1 MNNKKVLAFDLS
13 SVCIG
18 VVAAKIENDKPTLV
32 TSCPIIPP
40 KFDATI
46 LGYLKSKKKIKTS
59 PNSDKLINSYVRS
72 GETHVSEATK
82 KRRDVEVRR
91 AKDLYVLDYIG
102 KNINDI
108 VDAIKPDIIVVEKT
122 EIFNGVLT
130 SVLLAKVFGVLM
142 GAATSRGIEVKEYKV
157 SEVRKVFNIAKLTRE
172 FTKDKSEEDLISIPD
187 MTKRVLRTEMERK
200 YGHLGLK
207 CTTDD
212 EGDAC
217 VVFNYWCH
225 INNIV

>member
-1 MNNKKVLAFDLS
+1 MINKVVLAFDLS

-18 VVAAKIENDKPTLV
+18 VVAAKIENNKPTLV
-32 TSCPIIPP
+32 KSCPIIPP
-40 KFDATI
+40 KFDATM
-46 LGYLKSKKKIKTS
+46 LGYLKSKKKVKTS
-59 PNSDKLINSYVRS
+59 PNSDRFLNSYVKS
-72 GETHVSEATK
+72 GETYVSEANK
-82 KRRDVEVRR
+82 KKRDVEVRR
-91 AKDLYVLDYIG
+91 AKDLHVLDYIG

-108 VDAIKPDIIVVEKT
+108 IDAIKPNIIVVEKT

-142 GAATSRGIEVKEYKV
+142 GAATSRGIKVEEHKV
-157 SEVRKVFNIAKLTRE
+157 SEVRKVFNIAKLTKE
-172 FTKDKSEEDLISIPD
+172 FTKDKSEDDLMNIPD

-225 INNIV
+225 INNVK

>member
-1 MNNKKVLAFDLS
+1 MNNKRILAFDLS

-18 VVAAKIENDKPTLV
+18 VVAAKIENKKPTLV
-32 TSCPIIPP
+32 VSCPVIPP
-40 KFDATI
+40 KFDATM
-46 LGYLKSKKKIKTS
+46 LGYLKSKKKVRTS
-59 PNSDKLINSYVRS
+59 PNSEKFVNSYVKS
-72 GETHVSEATK
+72 GETHVSETNK
-82 KRRDVEVRR
+82 KKRDVEVRR

-108 VDAIKPDIIVVEKT
+108 VDTIKPDIIVVEKT

-142 GAATSRGIEVKEYKV
+142 GAATSRGIKVEEYKV
-157 SEVRKVFNIAKLTRE
+157 SEVRKIFNIAQLTRE
-172 FTKDKSEEDLISIPD
+172 FTKDKTEEDLINIPD

-217 VVFNYWCH
+217 VVFNYWCY
-225 INNIV
+225 INNIK